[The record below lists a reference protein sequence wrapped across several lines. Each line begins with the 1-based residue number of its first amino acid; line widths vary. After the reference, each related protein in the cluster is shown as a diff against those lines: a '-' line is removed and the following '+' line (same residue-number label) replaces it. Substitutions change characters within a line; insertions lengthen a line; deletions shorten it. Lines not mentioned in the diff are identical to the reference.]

1 MAKSKLRRLAT
12 RATMRTYHQ
21 LRLGAEDV
29 GLLPT
34 DEQYTRF
41 ICVGNPRTGSTLL
54 MRSLN
59 NHSHIIGYGELTKN
73 SDRYPAPF
81 HQFGHSRGLYR
92 DDPVGFLRTRVFRK
106 YPAEIE
112 AVGFKIFYHHAP
124 RGTQWGSAVWE
135 YLLGD
140 PTLKILHLKRHNL
153 LKTFL
158 SKQTASRSGEYI
170 KYTNGQ
176 ERPPVHLDPDEMLAF
191 FEKMRA
197 GEAQYDDLLR
207 GHPLIEVRY
216 EDMTRNYAAEMQR
229 IQEFLGV
236 TTENIEQGTTKR
248 PSRPLSSQIA
258 NYAELKEACA
268 STPWAE
274 FFTE

>member
-1 MAKSKLRRLAT
+1 MAKSKLRLWAT

-21 LRLGAEDV
+21 LRLGAEDM

-59 NHSHIIGYGELTKN
+59 NHSRIIGYGELTKN

-81 HQFGHSRGLYR
+81 HQFGHSGGLFR
-92 DDPVGFLRTRVFRK
+92 DDPVRFLRTRVFRK
-106 YPAEIE
+106 YAPEIE

-124 RGTQWGSAVWE
+124 RNTEWGRAVWE

-140 PTLKILHLKRHNL
+140 PTLKILHLKRYNL

-158 SKQTASRSGEYI
+158 SRQTASRSGEYI

-207 GHPLIEVRY
+207 DHPLIEVCY
-216 EDMTRNYAAEMQR
+216 EDMTRDYAGEMQR
-229 IQEFLGV
+229 VQEFLGV
-236 TTENIEQGTTKR
+236 AIEDIAPATSKR
-248 PSRPLSSQIA
+248 PSRPLSAQIA
-258 NYAELKEACA
+258 NYDELKEICA
-268 STPWAE
+268 QTPWAD